1 MTKKI
6 GNSIFRFEQQAGID
20 SPLGNWRKR
29 IHSKTEK
36 KILNEEENRFDFLP
50 IVKINKSEDAKNAI
64 ISSKECKI
72 HKKPKLNLGSDYD
85 KKYQEYVIPDIVIAK
100 NSIAKIPLRIKRG
113 YDPWGLQDN
122 DGILEFKCSNNS
134 VKMDFVNSDDTDYK
148 TDKDKYNVKKATYG
162 DEFIMEINAKALA
175 RGTLFNIQVYASD
188 DNDFFSSKSNRK
200 GICGK
205 FNLKVVEK
213 DVFMKEEIDIYLK
226 ENQNSLNNHTKCFI
240 AVDNQFSKVV
250 NNQNLK
256 LNSYADLTGLDRI
269 NDYSKKGY
277 VYSSKKFHQ
286 EVIWSRVDNDEYK
299 LIPISFKNGKETIFS
314 NYIKLDTSNKI
325 GFHLY
330 YFTLLHAYH
339 VLSIVIDNSEPCD
352 IKYKILDQIHD
363 RAWRPVDNLDNDIL
377 NMTRRNY
384 IGACNDAERKDYNS
398 SVQLWKLQR
407 K

>member
-113 YDPWGLQDN
+113 YDPWGHQDN

-148 TDKDKYNVKKATYG
+148 TDKDKYNVKRQH
-162 DEFIMEINAKALA
+162 M
-175 RGTLFNIQVYASD
+175 V
-188 DNDFFSSKSNRK
+188 
-200 GICGK
+200 
-205 FNLKVVEK
+205 
-213 DVFMKEEIDIYLK
+213 M
-226 ENQNSLNNHTKCFI
+226 SL
-240 AVDNQFSKVV
+240 
-250 NNQNLK
+250 
-256 LNSYADLTGLDRI
+256 
-269 NDYSKKGY
+269 
-277 VYSSKKFHQ
+277 
-286 EVIWSRVDNDEYK
+286 
-299 LIPISFKNGKETIFS
+299 
-314 NYIKLDTSNKI
+314 
-325 GFHLY
+325 
-330 YFTLLHAYH
+330 
-339 VLSIVIDNSEPCD
+339 
-352 IKYKILDQIHD
+352 
-363 RAWRPVDNLDNDIL
+363 
-377 NMTRRNY
+377 
-384 IGACNDAERKDYNS
+384 
-398 SVQLWKLQR
+398 
-407 K
+407 